1 MNNKLVHAVSAQS
14 RMSTVECPPKTWLIQ
29 REKKNIQKNYS
40 ILWKIQFSKLLNA
53 IFVLRLGLPA
63 PFATSAERKEMFQK
77 MDENGDG
84 SISFD
89 EWLGFS
95 LEQIFKLVV

>member
-1 MNNKLVHAVSAQS
+1 M
-14 RMSTVECPPKTWLIQ
+14 
-29 REKKNIQKNYS
+29 
-40 ILWKIQFSKLLNA
+40 
-53 IFVLRLGLPA
+53 RLGLPA

>member
-1 MNNKLVHAVSAQS
+1 
-14 RMSTVECPPKTWLIQ
+14 
-29 REKKNIQKNYS
+29 
-40 ILWKIQFSKLLNA
+40 
-53 IFVLRLGLPA
+53 
-63 PFATSAERKEMFQK
+63 MFQK

-95 LEQIFKLVV
+95 LDQIFKLVV